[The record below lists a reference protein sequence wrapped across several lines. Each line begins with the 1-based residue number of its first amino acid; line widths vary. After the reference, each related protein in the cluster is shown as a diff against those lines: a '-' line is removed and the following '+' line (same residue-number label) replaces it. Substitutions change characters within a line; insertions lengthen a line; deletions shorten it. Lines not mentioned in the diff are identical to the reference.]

1 VDDYLDVYCDQ
12 FRELRK
18 EAGWSI
24 ERCERLMML
33 PSGLVT
39 AIETKSLPDRL
50 RRWDFL
56 QSWCN
61 QLISLINAELDF
73 RRVDAAP
80 GDESARLRGII
91 TAASAVLRTA

>member
-12 FRELRK
+12 FRKFRQ

-24 ERCERLMML
+24 ERCERLMMV
-33 PSGLVT
+33 PPGLVT
-39 AIETKSLPDRL
+39 AIETKSLPERL
-50 RRWDFL
+50 QRWDFL
-56 QSWCN
+56 QAWCER
-61 QLISLINAELDF
+61 LISLIDAEQDF
-73 RRVDAAP
+73 RRVDGAP